1 MAAVKRKKF
10 VRRKPKQTRSR
21 ATRDLIFEAATQIL
35 EREGERSFNTNR
47 LAERAG
53 VSVGTIYQYFP
64 SKEAILVAMARQ
76 EQARLESD
84 TRLMAG
90 GDALRQS
97 IRRLIWVLEGK
108 PATRRAIVR
117 ASIAGELASAHGAAI
132 DRTANLLPV
141 QKGYSRLDAFVMTRA
156 VVGVVRAAVLE
167 GYEGLTSSAFEEA
180 LMRLVRGYRPGKS

>member
-1 MAAVKRKKF
+1 MTGTTARLA
-10 VRRKPKQTRSR
+10 RRRPKQTRSR

-35 EREGERSFNTNR
+35 EREGERAFNTNR

-64 SKEAILVAMARQ
+64 NKEAILIAMARREQ
-76 EQARLESD
+76 EGLERD
-84 TRLMAG
+84 TGKMAG

-132 DRTANLLPV
+132 DRTANLLPL

-167 GYEGLTSSAFEEA
+167 GHGGLTSPAFEEA
-180 LMRLVRGYRPGKS
+180 LMRLVRGYKSAKA

>member
-1 MAAVKRKKF
+1 MTGTTARLA
-10 VRRKPKQTRSR
+10 RRRPKQTRSR

-35 EREGERSFNTNR
+35 EREGERAFNTNR

-64 SKEAILVAMARQ
+64 NKEAILIAMARREQ
-76 EQARLESD
+76 EGLERD
-84 TRLMAG
+84 TGKMAG

-132 DRTANLLPV
+132 DRTANLLPL

-167 GYEGLTSSAFEEA
+167 GYPGLTSPAFEDA
-180 LMRLVRGYRPGKS
+180 LMRLVRGYKSAKA

>member
-1 MAAVKRKKF
+1 MTVKKARSA
-10 VRRKPKQTRSR
+10 RRRPKQGRSI

-35 EREGERSFNTNR
+35 EREGERAFNTNR

-64 SKEAILVAMARQ
+64 NKEAILIAMARREQ
-76 EQARLESD
+76 EGLERD
-84 TRLMAG
+84 TGKLAG

-132 DRTANLLPV
+132 DRTANLLPL

-167 GYEGLTSSAFEEA
+167 GYSGLTSPAFEDA
-180 LMRLVRGYRPGKS
+180 LMRLVRGYKPAKA